1 MLLIINLILF
11 FRESVKC
18 GDIIYKLIEVV
29 QYEKLEKIGGKREL
43 RVTLWVN
50 IKTTTKPI
58 ELIRSRI
65 FYFCNVSVQGN
76 HFKEKSTS
84 LFYNKDP
91 INQSLPLF

>member
-1 MLLIINLILF
+1 MLF

-50 IKTTTKPI
+50 IKTTNKPI

-65 FYFCNVSVQGN
+65 FYFCNFNGN